1 MSLQNPD
8 TPPATSASSDAQ
20 QSFLDARKDAP
31 SKEDIKEEDDPEM
44 LPLVDSSDEEPMS
57 AEPASSSTAPRR
69 ERAKRKE
76 TSKEL
81 RADVTVSEETAD
93 AKESS
98 NPLAKALK
106 KQKITGK
113 GGRFGK

>member
-31 SKEDIKEEDDPEM
+31 SKEDIQEEEDDPEM

-57 AEPASSSTAPRR
+57 ADQRHRHQHQEAGR
-69 ERAKRKE
+69 EQTEKN
-76 TSKEL
+76 
-81 RADVTVSEETAD
+81 V
-93 AKESS
+93 
-98 NPLAKALK
+98 
-106 KQKITGK
+106 QKSY
-113 GGRFGK
+113 GRT